1 VKVAKLSI
9 SFDSDLGNAVRGAAH
24 HRGSSLSA
32 WLADAATAKL
42 RAEALAGYLED
53 WEEEHGELTADELA
67 GAATELGVSV
77 SLSAPAT

>member
-9 SFDSDLGNAVRGAAH
+9 SFDSDLGDAVRGAAH

-42 RAEALAGYLED
+42 RTEALAGYLED
-53 WEEEHGELTADELA
+53 WEAEHGELTTDELT
-67 GAATELGVSV
+67 GAAIELGVSV
-77 SLSAPAT
+77 PPSARAT